1 MQKAEIR
8 KIYKAKR
15 LALAPEQY
23 ESYNKAISQLFW
35 ETVDLT
41 SVRCIHCYLPVV
53 SRKEV
58 NTFLIIDRILE
69 EFAQI
74 RLLVPKILEGEMVAK
89 TYTNGIALEVN
100 SFGVLEPKGH
110 QVSLDI
116 PDLVI
121 APLLAF
127 DPHGYRVGYGG
138 GYYDKYFAS
147 LPANVLKVGLSF
159 FPSTAQIED
168 LDEFDI
174 PLDFCITP
182 EKVYEFK
189 YGYF

>member
-1 MQKAEIR
+1 
-8 KIYKAKR
+8 
-15 LALAPEQY
+15 
-23 ESYNKAISQLFW
+23 
-35 ETVDLT
+35 
-41 SVRCIHCYLPVV
+41 
-53 SRKEV
+53 
-58 NTFLIIDRILE
+58 
-69 EFAQI
+69 
-74 RLLVPKILEGEMVAK
+74 
-89 TYTNGIALEVN
+89 
-100 SFGVLEPKGH
+100 
-110 QVSLDI
+110 
-116 PDLVI
+116 
-121 APLLAF
+121 LAF
-127 DPHGYRVGYGG
+127 DPHGYRVGDGG

>member
-8 KIYKAKR
+8 KIYKEKR
-15 LALAPEQY
+15 LSLTPEQY
-23 ESYNKAISQLFW
+23 EAQNKAISQLFW

-41 SVRCIHCYLPVV
+41 SVRCIHCYLPVL

-58 NTFLIIDRILE
+58 NTFLIIDTLLADFE
-69 EFAQI
+69 QV
-74 RLLVPKILEGEMVAK
+74 RLLVPKIVEGEMVSKA
-89 TYTNGIALEVN
+89 YANGVALEVN
-100 SFGVLEPKGH
+100 SFGVLEPIGH
-110 QVSLDI
+110 NVSLEI

-121 APLLAF
+121 TPLLSF
-127 DPHGYRVGYGG
+127 DPQGYRVGYGG
-138 GYYDKYFAS
+138 GYYDKYFAA

-159 FPSTAQIED
+159 FPSIAQIDD

-174 PLDFCITP
+174 ALDLCITP

-189 YGYF
+189 YGY